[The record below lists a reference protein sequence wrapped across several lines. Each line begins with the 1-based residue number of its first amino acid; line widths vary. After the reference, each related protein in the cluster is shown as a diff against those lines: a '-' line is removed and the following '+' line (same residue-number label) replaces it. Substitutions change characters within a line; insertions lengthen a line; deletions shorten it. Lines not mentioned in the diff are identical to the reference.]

1 MQENTKDADRKTQAK
16 TQAKK
21 MQAKMPKRSAIE
33 HRASGRSTLNP

>member
-16 TQAKK
+16 K
-21 MQAKMPKRSAIE
+21 MQAKMLKSSVIE